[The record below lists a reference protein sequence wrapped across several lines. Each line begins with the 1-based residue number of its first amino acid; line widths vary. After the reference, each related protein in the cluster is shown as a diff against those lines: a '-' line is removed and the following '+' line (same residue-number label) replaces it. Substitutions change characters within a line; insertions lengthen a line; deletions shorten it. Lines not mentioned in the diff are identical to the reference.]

1 VRALK
6 KIGFLIAIVI
16 LGALDIFV
24 YLNSHLYYRAGRE
37 EDAKAKIALLE
48 RSNKFCSLN
57 DLVFYELGKSYFDL
71 GLMNLSNAA
80 VSEASFRNSVQNLK
94 KSVLINPASPFS
106 HFYLGQSLLN
116 LDLVNPGR
124 DTEYYDEFRKAA
136 MLAGDDSQIYNEVGR
151 LFLSRWPELSDKD
164 RNFTLDVLRKIMAK
178 KDSKMITLIL
188 NIWEL
193 NVKDYEVMDKVLPSD
208 AQIYRQYAEFL
219 GEKSLSQEERHEYLA
234 QAELLEF
241 ERARREFQSGE
252 TQLSPLQAEEALGL
266 FKACQTRLLGIKFYQ
281 TLTGKNLIDRNEYDE
296 LLKFT
301 WLNLAKCRIERGN
314 ELKDVVD
321 ELSQYLALE
330 DRADNVDKLAS
341 YLRDRG
347 IIPEKIEQNSGDLTR
362 LAFEL
367 LLQFKQAKYREII
380 NFGRDLQRSFVVVP
394 EAKKRDYV
402 RILLLVGDSLQKV
415 DFLYDA
421 GDIYQK
427 ALEVDAD
434 NLETLLRI
442 RQNCGR
448 LNEEKR
454 LEETNRAIEKLE
466 TPGEVSFQSA
476 SINKGESFSSA
487 LVLDGRSVSL
497 DLQFQPD
504 EEGESP
510 LISVFFNGRVVWEE
524 YLKSRVISLTLET
537 NSGKNILQIMPLN
550 RNVMLSTL
558 SYRLNGENTNLIAS
572 RRQN

>member
-6 KIGFLIAIVI
+6 KIGFLVGIVI
-16 LGALDIFV
+16 FGALDIFV

-219 GEKSLSQEERHEYLA
+219 GEKSLSLEERHKYLV
-234 QAELLEF
+234 QAEFLEF
-241 ERARREFQSGE
+241 EKARREFQSGE
-252 TQLSPLQAEEALGL
+252 TQLSPLQAQEALGL
-266 FKACQTRLLGIKFYQ
+266 FKASQARLAGIKFYQ
-281 TLTGKNLIDRNEYDE
+281 ALTGKNLIGSSEYDA
-296 LLKFT
+296 LLKST
-301 WLNLAKCRIERGN
+301 WLNLAKCLIEQGGVLR
-314 ELKDVVD
+314 DVVE

-330 DRADNVDKLAS
+330 DRAENVDKLAI

-347 IIPEKIEQNSGDLTR
+347 VIPEEIEKNSSDLTR

-367 LLQFKQAKYREII
+367 LLQFKQTKYREII
-380 NFGRDLQRSFVVVP
+380 NFGRELQGSFIVAP
-394 EAKKRDYV
+394 AAKKPDYV

-427 ALEVDAD
+427 ALDVDPN
-434 NLETLLRI
+434 NLGTLLRI
-442 RQNCGR
+442 RQNYDR
-448 LNEEKR
+448 LNEEKK

-466 TPGEVSFQSA
+466 SPGEIDFQGVM
-476 SINKGESFSSA
+476 IDKGELFSRS
-487 LVLDGRSVSL
+487 LVLDGQSIAL

-504 EEGESP
+504 EKNESP
-510 LISVFFNGRVVWEE
+510 LISVFFNNRVVWDE
-524 YLKSRVISLTLET
+524 YLRNKEISIRLET
-537 NSGKNILQIMPLN
+537 NPGNNTLQIRPLN
-550 RNVMLSTL
+550 RNVLLSTL
-558 SYRLNGENTNLIAS
+558 IYRVNNENTNLTES
-572 RRQN
+572 RR